1 MDFIKKYSSILSVIT
16 LLMALTFSANSA
28 LAQDSTDTYKDT
40 NMSEDKSVME
50 IVESSEDHT
59 IFADL
64 LDETGMSEAI
74 KDEGP
79 YTVVAPTD
87 EAFESM
93 DKNLE
98 ELKNDEQMV
107 QDVVSGHLFQGKVD
121 SSEVEPA
128 VNVDIT
134 ESKEASNGYVHVSSD
149 VIQNDQKE
157 RDSKSEEY

>member
-28 LAQDSTDTYKDT
+28 LAQDSTDTY
-40 NMSEDKSVME
+40 MSDDKSVIE

-98 ELKNDEQMV
+98 ELKNDQQMV
-107 QDVVSGHLFQGKVD
+107 QNVVSGHLFQGKVD

-157 RDSKSEEY
+157 RDTQSDEY